1 MGTMREALGKAIETA
16 WSALGDSGVWWTGRE
31 RVEIARESRTARG
44 CPLCVARKAAPIP
57 QAVAGEH
64 VSSTTLSSPAIEA
77 VHRIVTDPGRLS
89 ETWYRRTTS
98 TGLSDEA
105 YVELL
110 SVVGITTAVDTFDR
124 ASGAALRS
132 VPDAKLG
139 QPTRRRPRGAKP
151 GLGWMPML
159 APKDVAADDPP
170 LYASAGR
177 SGGNVHLALSLVPE
191 AMMQFW
197 DLFEQMYLPQ
207 AAMRDF
213 GREYRAVD
221 HAQIEMLAARV
232 AVRNQCLY

>member
-1 MGTMREALGKAIETA
+1 MRAELNGALVTA
-16 WSALGDSGVWWTGRE
+16 WRGMGATGVWWTGAERIEIVRE
-31 RVEIARESRTARG
+31 TRTART
-44 CPLCVARKAAPIP
+44 CPLCAKRKEALTPH
-57 QAVAGEH
+57 AVAGEH
-64 VSSTTLSSPAIEA
+64 ASSTTLPPPAIEA
-77 VHRIVTDPGRLS
+77 VHRIVSDPGRLS
-89 ETWYRRTTS
+89 EAWYRRTTS
-98 TGLSDEA
+98 SGLSDEA

-110 SVVGITTAVDTFDR
+110 SVVAITTAVDTFDR
-124 ASGAALRS
+124 ARGA
-132 VPDAKLG
+132 VPRPSPGAVMG
-139 QPTRRRPRGAKP
+139 QPTRRRPKGAKP

-159 APKDVAADDPP
+159 APADVGPDDPP

-213 GREYRAVD
+213 AQEYRAIS